1 MAEQTNITLQDVF
14 GYPPEN
20 LEPRTNLMIKKSMPV
35 VKFHPSVPVFQGGL
49 DLFRLSSAW
58 YTYKNLLKENDYITP
73 NSSGAGIQMAFLA
86 DNFPTDTFTNE
97 YGENFLQKFTNM
109 ASEGAASIT
118 QMMGATSASG
128 AFRNVQ
134 KALGKSDSS
143 IASMLSS
150 LMGAGGDFAGEL
162 KNALGNS
169 GIGGT
174 VSSGIN
180 LIDRLA
186 AGARIDFPM
195 VWKSSGFAPSY
206 SLTVRLYN
214 PFPQSLEATRR
225 FIIGPIVAIMLLGV
239 PRAEDAQTYTW
250 PFLHRIECPGIFVLD
265 PGYISNITVVK
276 GGDQQQISLQQRLG
290 VVDIRIDIGS
300 LYSSML
306 GSSSKITSKRP
317 TVREY
322 AKGLASE
329 LTVSTREYD
338 NKNVGTGSK
347 TEIIGDRRNLGLT
360 EFGTDSFGSTTGG
373 VGTGR
378 NIGRTNPGNRV
389 SPKRAALATG
399 AVDAVKTRV
408 SAAAEKVYGEL
419 KKLNPFG

>member
-1 MAEQTNITLQDVF
+1 MT
-14 GYPPEN
+14 
-20 LEPRTNLMIKKSMPV
+20 
-35 VKFHPSVPVFQGGL
+35 
-49 DLFRLSSAW
+49 
-58 YTYKNLLKENDYITP
+58 
-73 NSSGAGIQMAFLA
+73 
-86 DNFPTDTFTNE
+86 
-97 YGENFLQKFTNM
+97 
-109 ASEGAASIT
+109 SEGAASIM
-118 QMMGATSASG
+118 QMMGATSASEAYG
-128 AFRNVQ
+128 TVQ
-134 KALGKSDSS
+134 KNLGKSENP
-143 IASMLSS
+143 IVSMLSS
-150 LMGAGGDFAGEL
+150 LMGRAGNFAGEL
-162 KNALGNS
+162 KDTLGNS

-195 VWKSSGFAPSY
+195 VWKSSGFTPSY

-322 AKGLASE
+322 GKSLTSE
-329 LTVSTREYD
+329 LEVSTRESD

-347 TEIIGDRRNLGLT
+347 QEIIGRDIGLT

-373 VGTGR
+373 IGTGR
-378 NIGRTNPGNRV
+378 NIGRTNPKNRV

-408 SAAAEKVYGEL
+408 SAASEKVYGEL